1 MLRQTIVRAARVQ
14 QAGARKMSTQAAEK
28 FPLKGMSEGGHPQ
41 VLQRDPPVME
51 KWFNAKAS
59 PEILPI
65 IGIVGFALGLATY
78 KTFVV
83 DGMSK
88 PFVKR
93 L

>member
-1 MLRQTIVRAARVQ
+1 MFRQTVTRAARVQ
-14 QAGARKMSTQAAEK
+14 QAGARKFSTMDKVPQ
-28 FPLKGMSEGGHPQ
+28 KGLSEGGHLN

-51 KWFNAKAS
+51 KWMNFKAS
-59 PEILPI
+59 PEIIPI
-65 IGIVGFALGLATY
+65 VGIVGFALCLATY

-83 DGMSK
+83 DGMNK